1 MLYKGF
7 TRNDLATQVL
17 EFTSHILDMDGSN
30 KYIEFETQF
39 FSQSPTANDVV
50 SSNSCLMNLYLD
62 ESRAPPLNCM
72 PLYAFRMVSQKMK
85 GNLHQREISLW

>member
-1 MLYKGF
+1 MTWPLRYWNLPLIYL
-7 TRNDLATQVL
+7 TWMEVTN
-17 EFTSHILDMDGSN
+17 ISN
-30 KYIEFETQF
+30 SRLI
-39 FSQSPTANDVV
+39 FSQSPTANDFV

-85 GNLHQREISLW
+85 GNLHQREISL

>member
-1 MLYKGF
+1 MTWPLRYWNLPLIYL
-7 TRNDLATQVL
+7 TWMEVTN
-17 EFTSHILDMDGSN
+17 ISN
-30 KYIEFETQF
+30 SRLI
-39 FSQSPTANDVV
+39 FSQSPTANAVV

-85 GNLHQREISLW
+85 GNLHQREISL

>member
-1 MLYKGF
+1 MTWPLRYWNLPLIYLKWMEV
-7 TRNDLATQVL
+7 TN
-17 EFTSHILDMDGSN
+17 ISN
-30 KYIEFETQF
+30 SRLI

-50 SSNSCLMNLYLD
+50 PSNSCLMNLYLD

-85 GNLHQREISLW
+85 GNLHQREISL